1 MGMRERVTRAGLLAA
16 LALTMSAS
24 PTSASVPIGQLAE
37 IPSGSCG
44 GDIDWVQ
51 LSVLAGDSYTVPG
64 NGTITSWSTRGPAAG
79 HELTMKVFRQVSG
92 VNYSVVGHDGPRP
105 LSAGSV
111 NTFAT
116 SVPVQA
122 GDLLGLQTVTAGF
135 NCLNSSGAPGDTYL
149 IRLGS
154 LADGSSGDF
163 MDNGGDTRRVNIA
176 AVFDY
181 SNTFS
186 FGPVTRNKRKGTA
199 SVTVRVPN
207 PGELTLSGNGVKTAN
222 AAAAGDVDLPIR
234 VQGKKQKKLKRKG
247 KVAAGFTVTYTP
259 TGGEPAAQSMKVK
272 LKNKRKKKR

>member
-1 MGMRERVTRAGLLAA
+1 
-16 LALTMSAS
+16 
-24 PTSASVPIGQLAE
+24 
-37 IPSGSCG
+37 
-44 GDIDWVQ
+44 
-51 LSVLAGDSYTVPG
+51 
-64 NGTITSWSTRGPAAG
+64 
-79 HELTMKVFRQVSG
+79 MKVFRQVSG

-186 FGPVTRNKRKGTA
+186 F
-199 SVTVRVPN
+199 
-207 PGELTLSGNGVKTAN
+207 
-222 AAAAGDVDLPIR
+222 
-234 VQGKKQKKLKRKG
+234 
-247 KVAAGFTVTYTP
+247 
-259 TGGEPAAQSMKVK
+259 
-272 LKNKRKKKR
+272 